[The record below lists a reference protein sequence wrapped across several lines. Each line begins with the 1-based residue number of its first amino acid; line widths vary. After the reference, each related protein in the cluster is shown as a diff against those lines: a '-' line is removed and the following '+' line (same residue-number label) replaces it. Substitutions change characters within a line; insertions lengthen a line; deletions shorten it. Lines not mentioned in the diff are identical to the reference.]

1 MSETIYTYTITSTRI
16 SDGLT
21 TNNTFTSNKDNVAL
35 IKGAYNGNEC
45 YIVSYYDADLK
56 AVVYGHEDSSFILD
70 GSYKY
75 DTNTL
80 MPIKIYILTAHKD
93 IAFDKGI
100 FETEQ
105 EYLDAFGIVIEP
117 EEESDISN
125 YSVSKTFKERLV
137 EVMVAALKNVIF
149 FSIDSAID
157 DGTDSGDSSTEEDDS
172 SVTFDSSDSNLAYY
186 TYTVNEEDKTVE
198 VSAINNTQWEADN
211 GAIDLIVPSTLGGYQ
226 TVINTTPE
234 VI

>member
-35 IKGAYNGNEC
+35 IKSTYNGNEC
-45 YIVSYYDADLK
+45 YIISYYDADLK
-56 AVVYGHEDSSFILD
+56 AVVYGHEDSSFILG
-70 GSYKY
+70 GSYK
-75 DTNTL
+75 DGTNTL
-80 MPIKIYILTAHKD
+80 TPIKIYTLTEHKD

-105 EYLDAFGIVIEP
+105 EYLDAFGITI
-117 EEESDISN
+117 ESDISN

-137 EVMVAALKNVIF
+137 EIMVAALQNAVF

-157 DGTDSGDSSTEEDDS
+157 DGTDSGDSSTEGDDS
-172 SVTFDSSDSNLAYY
+172 SVTFDSSDPNLAYY
-186 TYTVNEEDKTVE
+186 TYTVNEENKTVE

-226 TVINTTPE
+226 TIINTTPE
-234 VI
+234 II